1 MYNQVCCKISFNKNE
16 INLLKKKPNPNDG
29 VQGKNV
35 AFWFWVITLTEA
47 LYLGLGIGANAVVS
61 SGASADHS
69 DQLSG
74 LLFSY

>member
-1 MYNQVCCKISFNKNE
+1 MVYKA
-16 INLLKKKPNPNDG
+16 
-29 VQGKNV
+29 KNV
-35 AFWFWVITLTEA
+35 AFWFWVITLTEV

-61 SGASADHS
+61 GGVSADHS